1 MRQAV
6 WIVVALMT
14 TVMFIV
20 PVAHADTKVPR
31 ISKKEVKSMLGN
43 PNVTILDVRK
53 AKEWNLSNQK
63 IKGAVRE
70 DAMDTKSWARKYAK
84 GKTIITYCA

>member
-31 ISKKEVKSMLGN
+31 ISKEQVKSMLGN
-43 PNVTILDVRK
+43 PNVIIPGVRK
-53 AKEWNLSNQK
+53 AKDWNLSNQK
-63 IKGAVRE
+63 IKGAMRKHPT
-70 DAMDTKSWARKYAK
+70 DTKSWASKYAK
-84 GKTIITYCA
+84 DKTIITYCA